1 MELAFALLLAPLLT
15 GVVRRTKA
23 AMAGREGPPLLQ
35 AYWDLRKLVARAS
48 VYSATTTW
56 VFRAGPFIGLA
67 AVAGALALAPAGP
80 LPALVSFGGDLV
92 LLVYLLAGARF
103 ATALAALD
111 TGSAFEGMGASR
123 EMAFG
128 VLVEI
133 ALLLALASL
142 ARTTGAWS
150 STAIGAQLSAAGW
163 GESAAS
169 LVLVAA
175 ALFGI
180 LLVENARIPF
190 DDPATHLELTM
201 IHEVMALDHSGP
213 DLAAIELASMLKLWL
228 FAGLLGGVIA
238 PLQTGSLLLDAGVH
252 VAVVLGVGG
261 AVGLVESSMARLP
274 LLRVPQIL
282 LATALLAL
290 LSMVL
295 AAPTSGGIS

>member
-1 MELAFALLLAPLLT
+1 MELGLALLLAPLLT

-23 AMAGREGPPLLQ
+23 AIAGRQGPPLLQ
-35 AYWDLRKLVARAS
+35 AYRDLRKLLDRAS
-48 VYSATTTW
+48 VYSRTTTW
-56 VFRAGPFIGLA
+56 VFRVGPFIGLS
-67 AVAGALALAPAGP
+67 AVLGALALAPAGP
-80 LPALVSFGGDLV
+80 VPALVSFDGDLV
-92 LLVYLLAGARF
+92 LLVYLLAAARF

-128 VLVEI
+128 VLAEL

-150 STAIGAQLSAAGW
+150 LTGIGAHLSAAGW
-163 GESAAS
+163 GGSAGS

-175 ALFGI
+175 ALLGI

-201 IHEVMALDHSGP
+201 IHEVMVLDHSGP
-213 DLAAIELASMLKLWL
+213 DLAAIEWASMLKLWL
-228 FAGLLGGVIA
+228 FAGLLASVIA
-238 PLQTGSLLLDAGVH
+238 PVQTGAAILDAGVH
-252 VAVVLGVGG
+252 TAAVLAVGIV
-261 AVGLVESSMARLP
+261 VGLVESSMARLP
-274 LLRVPQIL
+274 LLRVPQVL
-282 LATALLAL
+282 LAMALLAL

-295 AAPTSGGIS
+295 APALGAIS

>member
-1 MELAFALLLAPLLT
+1 MELALALLLAPLLT

-23 AMAGREGPPLLQ
+23 VIAGRRGPPLLQ
-35 AYWDLRKLVARAS
+35 AYRDLRKLIARAS
-48 VYSATTTW
+48 VYSSTTSW
-56 VFRAGPFIGLA
+56 VFRTGPFVGLA
-67 AVAGALALAPAGP
+67 AVVGALVLAPAGP

-92 LLVYLLAGARF
+92 ALVYLLAAARF

-123 EMAFG
+123 EMAFA
-128 VLVEI
+128 VLVEL

-142 ARTTGAWS
+142 VRTTGAWS
-150 STAIGAQLSAAGW
+150 LTEIGGQLSAAGW
-163 GESAAS
+163 GGSAGS
-169 LVLVAA
+169 FVLVAA

-201 IHEVMALDHSGP
+201 IHEVMVLDHSGP

-228 FAGLLGGVIA
+228 FAGLLAGVIA
-238 PLQTGSLLLDAGVH
+238 PLRSGSEFLDAGVH
-252 VAVVLGVGG
+252 SAVVLSVGVL
-261 AVGLVESSMARLP
+261 VGLVESSMARLP

-282 LATALLAL
+282 LATVLLAL

-295 AAPTSGGIS
+295 APASGVLS

>member
-1 MELAFALLLAPLLT
+1 MELALALLLAPLLA
-15 GVVRRTKA
+15 GIVRRTKA
-23 AMAGREGPPLLQ
+23 WVAGRKGPPLGQ
-35 AYWDLRKLVARAS
+35 AYRDLRKLLARAS
-48 VYSATTTW
+48 VYSRTTTW
-56 VFRAGPFIGLA
+56 VFRAGPFLALA
-67 AVAGALALAPAGP
+67 AVVGALALAPAGP

-92 LLVYLLAGARF
+92 LLVYLLALARF

-128 VLVEI
+128 VLVEL

-142 ARTTGAWS
+142 VRTTGAWS
-150 STAIGAQLSAAGW
+150 LSGMAAQLSVAGW
-163 GESAAS
+163 GGSAGS

-180 LLVENARIPF
+180 LLVENARSPF

-201 IHEVMALDHSGP
+201 IHEVMVLDHSGP

-228 FAGLLGGVIA
+228 FAGLLADVVA
-238 PLQTGSLLLDAGVH
+238 PLETGSAVLDAGAH
-252 VAVVLGVGG
+252 AAAVLGVGI

-282 LATALLAL
+282 LALTLLAL
-290 LSMVL
+290 LSMVV
-295 AAPTSGGIS
+295 APALGAVS